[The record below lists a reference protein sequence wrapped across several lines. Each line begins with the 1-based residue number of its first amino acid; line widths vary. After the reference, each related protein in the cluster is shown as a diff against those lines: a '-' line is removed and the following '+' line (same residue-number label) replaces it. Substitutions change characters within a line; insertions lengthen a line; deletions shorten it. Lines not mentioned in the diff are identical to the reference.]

1 MKRLGS
7 HAFSPRTVGHTL
19 LLCAVALGAALPAPA
34 SGAQDAR
41 ARGAPDALHV
51 LRVSPDA
58 ATDDVPRATPLVV
71 FFDRPMVPLTALGTP
86 VAAAPAR
93 VDPPIPG
100 GGHWLNTATWAWSP
114 PLRGATRYI
123 VTVPAGLRALDGAAL
138 RAAYTSSFS
147 TVRPAVA
154 RATPGDGAPYA
165 DYRAPVTL
173 RFNQDV
179 DRASVAAAFGLRD
192 DAGRPVPGALSWP
205 RGDTLLFRPS
215 AELAPGARY
224 SASVGTG
231 LRSAEGPLP
240 ARGRAAWG
248 FTTAALPLVTTTPS
262 NGDRSADMSGGLTLH
277 FSAPVSLA
285 RVRARLRMLPHLDNM
300 DSYLDQDGLTVHVYG
315 SFAPST
321 RYHIALDGVVGTYG
335 QAMARPLR
343 LSFTSAPLA
352 PAVQFA
358 YAGSTVSFD
367 AYRPVDVVVRE
378 VNARALTLTLSPL
391 SQNEFLTA
399 RGSGDLRDFSP
410 AARPVFT
417 VTRRLT
423 AGLNR
428 TATVGQELPGAGS
441 AGPAGPARPAG
452 PAGSGAPRGGGA
464 LMRPGY
470 YYLRADGA
478 AGGSDAMVFL
488 VTRTSLTLKTS
499 NNRALVWATDL
510 RTGRPLSRLLVRL
523 VRGDDGGL
531 VLAGHTGADGVLD
544 ARDAYPPS
552 PNGSGLMALLD
563 RPGDVALCSTDWGGG
578 VRAYDYRLPTPYG
591 PATRQGYLYT
601 DRPIYRP
608 GGPVHFRG
616 LLRADDDGAYGL
628 LGAGTTVRVTLA
640 DPNGHAI
647 YDGHARLD
655 AFGAFNGTL
664 TLPAGAALG
673 ADTLTAQVGDQGFNT
688 YLQVAAY
695 RKPDYTVSVTPAHT
709 DGAYTTGAPVKVTVA
724 ARYLF
729 DAPLKRAR
737 VHWSVVKNDLYF
749 SAPAYPDYTFQ
760 DYPDTFWDGGNSLPR
775 PATQLP
781 GYPAPA
787 GGGAGPCF
795 DACGTGAG
803 AAPPAQGD
811 TRTDA
816 NGALTLSVPADLSR
830 AALSQQWSV
839 EADVT
844 DIDNASV
851 SGRAVVSVHKG
862 RFYIGLRQSAPF
874 VAAGQPARLDLLT
887 LGQDGATAAPRVPLS
902 ITLYR
907 RTYRPFDDPN
917 SPFPLERPVDTPLR
931 VLSAATGADG
941 RGSIA
946 VPLPSS
952 GEYRLVATARD
963 AAGNSIRSAL
973 SLYAA
978 GADESYSP
986 WANGAQDRA
995 RLVPDKRLYKV
1006 GDVARVL
1013 VAAPRPDMTA
1023 LVTIE
1028 RGRVYSHQVVRL
1040 SGASPTLRVP
1050 ILPGYLPNVFVS
1062 VALVAGTNARGDAP
1076 VWKMGVAELPVDVR
1090 ARQVSLS
1097 LRADT
1102 TRAHPGQTIRATLHA
1117 AGPDGRPVR
1126 GEFSL
1131 AVADAGVLSL
1141 AAEAAPAILDA
1152 FYAERGLGVQTA
1164 YSQNIQGFQVSA
1176 ADAAKGDATS
1186 RQKRVAYAAAPAR
1199 AAGGGGGAG
1208 GGVAPPTKP
1217 RAHFPDTAYWNAAVT
1232 TDANGNAT
1240 LPITLPDN
1248 LTTWRLSARGLT
1260 RDTLVGQTSLDVV
1273 SARDLLLRPL
1283 APRFFTLDDGA
1294 QVGAVV
1300 NNTTGRTLTARVILT
1315 VTGVGVD
1322 QAPGAQ
1328 TVMIGPEGERLV
1340 TWPLRLGALGTA
1352 RLLLTATAPG
1362 VDGDSVVATAP
1373 VAPNSTPETVAT
1385 SGEVGVS
1392 RVETVRVPAGAQA
1405 GEGGLTLTLQPS
1417 LAAGLRS
1424 SVDFLRHYPF
1434 ESNTDLAARLM
1445 GEGALLRLP
1454 ATATGLDPATL
1465 SAYRRDVSSTL
1476 ADLLAR
1482 QRGDG
1487 GWGWWIEDRE
1497 SIPAIT
1503 AFCLDALGVARR
1515 AGYATPAGAV
1525 AAGIGYIG
1533 ARARDF
1539 DASPL
1544 AAPAGAG
1551 AVTPDLRPYLAYL
1564 LAGSGAAGAG
1574 SSLYPARD
1582 TLPLWSRAYLLRAL
1596 YLENNSQLGPRGRT
1610 VLAELEG
1617 GAHLDAAGAHWEES
1631 GDPLSGDDAIHATA
1645 VVLDALVQVDPASPL
1660 IARATRWLM
1669 AARSG
1674 EAWQTTVDNGVAL
1687 RALSDELRGSGELGG
1702 HYAYSA
1708 TLDGRPFG
1716 QGVVG
1721 AATLGT
1727 PRVLRAP
1734 LGAGATGALAPGGA
1748 TSVGVRRSNTSGRL
1762 YYTARLSYYPRVDTV
1777 GALSRGVSV
1786 ARAYL
1791 YNGRPVAAAPVGA
1804 TVTVRL
1810 TVTAPGDLY
1819 YLALEDPF
1827 PAGGEAVDPTL
1838 LTTSQLA
1845 QGGYSVPKGT
1855 SDLAWYIGHAELR
1868 DDRAALFVDYLPRGV
1883 YRYEYSIH
1891 LTTRGLFHALPAHAA
1906 ESYFPEVF
1914 GRSPGGY
1921 FTVR

>member
-71 FFDRPMVPLTALGTP
+71 FFDRPMVPLTALGAP

-100 GGHWLNTATWAWSP
+100 GGRWLNTATWAWSP

-165 DYRAPVTL
+165 DYHAPVTV

-179 DRASVAAAFGLRD
+179 DRASVAAAFTLRD
-192 DAGRPVPGALSWP
+192 DAGHPVPGALSWP

-215 AELAPGARY
+215 AGLAPGARY
-224 SASVGTG
+224 SATVGAG
-231 LRSAEGPLP
+231 LRSAEGALS
-240 ARGRAAWG
+240 ASGDAAWR
-248 FTTAALPLVTTTPS
+248 FTTAARPTLTGMTPANGARGADLS
-262 NGDRSADMSGGLTLH
+262 NGLELR
-277 FSAPVSLA
+277 FNAPVDPA
-285 RVRARLRMLPHLDNM
+285 RVRARLLILPRPDNLDVET
-300 DSYLDQDGLTVHVYG
+300 DQDGLTVHIYG
-315 SFAPST
+315 SYAPST
-321 RYHIALDGVVGTYG
+321 HYHVALDGVLGTYG
-335 QAMARPLR
+335 QSVARPLR
-343 LSFTSAPLA
+343 LGFISAPLQ

-358 YAGSTVSFD
+358 YAGAVVSFD
-367 AYRPVDVVVRE
+367 AYRPVDIALRG
-378 VNARALTLTLSPL
+378 VNARAVDLTLYPL
-391 SQNEFLTA
+391 SQGEFLRLQGGVDMQTFA
-399 RGSGDLRDFSP
+399 P
-410 AARPVFT
+410 AAKAIYRG
-417 VTRRLT
+417 RREL
-423 AGLNR
+423 AAPLNR
-428 TATVGQELPGAGS
+428 TATIAQELPGA
-441 AGPAGPARPAG
+441 R
-452 PAGSGAPRGGGA
+452 GGA

-470 YYLRADGA
+470 YFLQATGR
-478 AGGSDAMVFL
+478 AGGQGQIAFV
-488 VTRTSLTLKTS
+488 VTRTSLTLKTAA
-499 NNRALVWATDL
+499 NRALVWATDL
-510 RTGRPLSRLLVRL
+510 RTGRPLPRVLVRV
-523 VRGDDGGL
+523 VRGDGSL
-531 VLAGHTGADGVLD
+531 VMAGHTGTDGVLD
-544 ARDAYPPS
+544 AREAYPVLP
-552 PNGSGLMALLD
+552 GQDRIVALLD
-563 RPGDVALCSTDWGGG
+563 RPDDAAVCSTNWNNG
-578 VRAYDYRLPTPYG
+578 VGAYDYHLPATYG
-591 PATRQGYLYT
+591 PPATRQGYLYT

-628 LGAGTTVRVTLA
+628 LVAGTPVRVTLA

-695 RKPDYTVSVTPAHT
+695 RKPDYTVSVTPTHT

-795 DACGTGAG
+795 DACGAGAG

-931 VLSAATGADG
+931 VLAAATGADG

-963 AAGNSIRSAL
+963 TAGNSIRSAL

-1117 AGPDGRPVR
+1117 AGPNGRPVR

-1164 YSQNIQGFQVSA
+1164 YLQNIQGFQVSA
-1176 ADAAKGDATS
+1176 ADAAKGDATR

-1300 NNTTGRTLTARVILT
+1300 NNTTGRTLTARVTLT

-1328 TVMIGPEGERLV
+1328 TVTIGPEGERLV

-1352 RLLLTATAPG
+1352 RLLLSATAPG

-1445 GEGALLRLP
+1445 GEVALLRLP

-1465 SAYRRDVSSTL
+1465 SAYHRDVSSTL

-1716 QGVVG
+1716 QGAVG

-1906 ESYFPEVF
+1906 ESCFPEVF